1 MTFPKLCSSALLA
14 AGLLLVPALA
24 AAELTGR
31 QIVDKVSA
39 NHEAPLEFEL
49 QTMTLMSGDKVDE
62 VRETRR
68 YALKE
73 GENRWKYLIA
83 FLSPAG
89 VKGVGLLTWSKP
101 GDQDD
106 QWLYIPALGEKLKR
120 IAQGSQK
127 DYFMGT
133 DFTFEDLTFEDK
145 NDFQYSLKGE
155 ETLDGQA
162 HHVVETVPA
171 NDKIK
176 KESGYGKRVL
186 FVRKD
191 IFFVTRTDYYDR
203 NDRLI
208 KRQTA
213 SDLVKV
219 KGNMWRARKA
229 LMDNF
234 AKKHKTAVEVTQR
247 SFDAASVPAAAFT
260 HQFILNGKH
269 TR

>member
-1 MTFPKLCSSALLA
+1 MSFRKLPLVMLFAAFALTPLA
-14 AGLLLVPALA
+14 EA
-24 AAELTGR
+24 APLTGR
-31 QIVDKVSA
+31 QIVDKISEY
-39 NHEAPLEFEL
+39 HEAPLEFEL
-49 QTMTLMSGDKVDE
+49 QTMTLMSGDKVEE

-83 FLSPAG
+83 FLAPAG

-101 GDQDD
+101 GDEDD
-106 QWLYIPALGEKLKR
+106 QWLYLPALGEKLKR
-120 IAQGSQK
+120 IAKGSQK

-133 DFTFEDLTFEDK
+133 DFTFEDLMFEDK
-145 NDFQYSLKGE
+145 NDFQYTLKGE

-162 HHVVETVPA
+162 HYVVETAPA
-171 NDKIK
+171 NEKIK
-176 KESGYGKRVL
+176 KESGYGRRVL

-213 SDLVKV
+213 AELTKV
-219 KGNMWRARKA
+219 KGNLWRAQKA
-229 LMDNF
+229 LMDNV
-234 AKKHKTAVEVTQR
+234 AKKHKTAVEVKQR
-247 SFDAASVPAAAFT
+247 SFEASATPPAAFT
-260 HQFILNGKH
+260 HQFILRGNH

>member
-1 MTFPKLCSSALLA
+1 MTFPKPLSPVLLA

-145 NDFQYSLKGE
+145 NDFQYTLKGE
-155 ETLDGQA
+155 EMLDGQA
-162 HHVVETVPA
+162 HYVVETVPA

-191 IFFVTRTDYYDR
+191 IFFVARTDYYDR
-203 NDRLI
+203 NERLI

-213 SDLVKV
+213 NDLVKV

-229 LMDNF
+229 LMDNL

-247 SFDAASVPAAAFT
+247 SFDTAQVPAAAFT

-269 TR
+269 IR

>member
-1 MTFPKLCSSALLA
+1 MTFRRLLLA
-14 AGLLLVPALA
+14 AVLLAPAA
-24 AAELTGR
+24 SFAELTGR
-31 QIVDKVSA
+31 QIVDKVSEY
-39 NHEAPLEFEL
+39 HEAPLEFEL
-49 QTMTLMSGDKVDE
+49 QTMTLLSGDKVDE

-83 FLSPAG
+83 FLAPAG

-120 IAQGSQK
+120 IAKGSQK

-145 NDFQYSLKGE
+145 NDFQYTLKGE
-155 ETLDGQA
+155 ETLDGQT
-162 HHVVETVPA
+162 HYVVETRPA
-171 NDKIK
+171 NDKVK
-176 KESGYGKRVL
+176 KDSGYGKRVL

-208 KRQTA
+208 KRQVA
-213 SDLVKV
+213 SGLVKV
-219 KGNMWRARKA
+219 KGNLWRAQKA
-229 LMDNF
+229 LMDNL
-234 AKKHKTAVEVTQR
+234 AKKHKTAVEVKSR
-247 SFDAASVPAAAFT
+247 SFDAAQVPAAAFT
-260 HQFILNGKH
+260 HRFILNGQH